1 MKSYKQKLEQLDCML
16 GQRNY
21 DEETAHQEIH
31 QGINNY
37 VAGMIMESRLK
48 HAKSLLETGFEIY
61 TENDV
66 WAPSRL
72 KAPN

>member
-1 MKSYKQKLEQLDCML
+1 MQQLDCMS
-16 GQRNY
+16 GQINY

-48 HAKSLLETGFEIY
+48 HMQNRGSKQ
-61 TENDV
+61 D
-66 WAPSRL
+66 SRSIPKMMSGH
-72 KAPN
+72 KAN